1 MLRQA
6 FIRIFRYRKKIMK
19 DALGIEIQ
27 IGQRYG
33 YSRNEN
39 GFTYVRIG
47 TISKINQKTVTMD
60 VEITKRAL
68 YSADLV
74 IDSTSSKKIS
84 IKGNMIFPVNTID

>member
-1 MLRQA
+1 
-6 FIRIFRYRKKIMK
+6 MK
-19 DALGIEIQ
+19 DALGIEIK

-47 TISKINQKTVTMD
+47 RISKINEKTVTMN

-68 YSADLV
+68 YSADLE
-74 IDSTSSKKIS
+74 IDLLASKKIS
-84 IKGNMIFPVNTID
+84 IKGNMLFPVNEID

>member
-1 MLRQA
+1 
-6 FIRIFRYRKKIMK
+6 MK

-47 TISKINQKTVTMD
+47 TISKINEKTVTMN
-60 VEITKRAL
+60 VEITKKAL
-68 YSADLV
+68 YSDDLE
-74 IDSTSSKKIS
+74 IDPISNKKIS
-84 IKGNMIFPVNTID
+84 IKGSMLFPVNEIE

>member
-1 MLRQA
+1 
-6 FIRIFRYRKKIMK
+6 MK

-47 TISKINQKTVTMD
+47 TISKINEKTVTMD
-60 VEITKRAL
+60 VEITKKAL
-68 YSADLV
+68 YSDDLE
-74 IDSTSSKKIS
+74 IDPISNKKIS
-84 IKGNMIFPVNTID
+84 IKGSMLFPVNEIE

>member
-1 MLRQA
+1 
-6 FIRIFRYRKKIMK
+6 MK
-19 DALGIEIQ
+19 DALGVEIK

-47 TISKINQKTVTMD
+47 TIGKINEKTVTMD

-68 YSADLV
+68 YSADLE

-84 IKGNMIFPVNTID
+84 IKGNMLFPVNEID

>member
-1 MLRQA
+1 
-6 FIRIFRYRKKIMK
+6 MK

-47 TISKINQKTVTMD
+47 IISKINEKTVTMN
-60 VEITKRAL
+60 VEITKKAL
-68 YSADLV
+68 YSDDLE
-74 IDSTSSKKIS
+74 IDPTSSRKIS
-84 IKGNMIFPVNTID
+84 IKGNMLFPVNTID

>member
-1 MLRQA
+1 MQA

-47 TISKINQKTVTMD
+47 TISKLNEKTVTMD
-60 VEITKRAL
+60 VEVTKRAL
-68 YSADLV
+68 YSADLE
-74 IDSTSSKKIS
+74 IDLLASKKIS
-84 IKGNMIFPVNTID
+84 IKGNMLFPVNTIA